1 MARTIQQGIS
11 SLISVTRSRG
21 GDGGIREVVASAMIE
36 RRFRPESSAPPK
48 QRRRGRNGWP
58 LAEADKSA
66 GIPDADRH
74 AIQLAIAEWAVA
86 PKDPADAETK

>member
-1 MARTIQQGIS
+1 VARTIQQGIS

-21 GDGGIREVVASAMIE
+21 GDGGIREVVAAMIE
-36 RRFRPESSAPPK
+36 RRLRPESSAPPK
-48 QRRRGRNGWP
+48 QRRRGRSGWP

-66 GIPDADRH
+66 GIPEADRH

-86 PKDPADAETK
+86 PKDPADAAK

>member
-11 SLISVTRSRG
+11 SLISVRRSRG

-36 RRFRPESSAPPK
+36 RRLRPESSAPPK
-48 QRRRGRNGWP
+48 QRRRGRSGWP

-66 GIPDADRH
+66 GIPEADRH